1 MPEWI
6 DEDQPLEERYTP
18 ATPAFTSTGMQ
29 ICLRGNLFD
38 GLQFEASNIV
48 DDTTDEKFI
57 NERLDMMRRMFERQR
72 MVFEH
77 RMAKADLVNKKVLM
91 ASLPATITEYTE
103 AQAQKLRVEEAR
115 WQMHYLRNGK
125 RGDFVMNANQRS
137 WLEQHETET
146 TKKLDEYQEML
157 KNYPAEIK
165 NLEERLA
172 RCQRVLDGEE
182 KTDLLNDLL
191 PEYRDA
197 AE

>member
-1 MPEWI
+1 MPEYI
-6 DEDQPLEERYTP
+6 EEDQPLEERYTP
-18 ATPAFTSTGMQ
+18 AQPAFASTGMQ

-48 DDTTDEKFI
+48 DDTTDEQMI

-77 RMAKADLVNKKVLM
+77 RMAKADLINKKVLL
-91 ASLPATITEYTE
+91 AELPGKITAYSQER
-103 AQAQKLRVEEAR
+103 AHALAVEHGKWAAR
-115 WQMHYLRNGK
+115 WNRDR
-125 RGDFVMNANQRS
+125 RGDFVPNQAQRQ
-137 WLEQHETET
+137 WLDQFEDESR
-146 TKKLDEYQEML
+146 KKLDEYEGML
-157 KNYPAEIK
+157 QSYPGEIK
-165 NLEERLA
+165 NLEERLS

-182 KTDLLNDLL
+182 KTQLLDDLL